1 MNSTHQIGDDP
12 LPGYRLLAPLG
23 SGAFGEVWKSSA
35 PGGTEVALKFIRLD
49 GDHGLREVKS
59 LELVKTIRHPNLC
72 TIFALWARDAN
83 GNVLEDD
90 TVDLKGLADTK
101 KPKSTDETLLASDE
115 MVQKRPVELV
125 IAMALGEKTLA
136 DRLNEVRAEG
146 FDGIPPEE
154 LFEYMEAAARAI
166 DHLNS
171 PRHDLGEGPQA
182 IQHCDIKP
190 QNILIVGDTA
200 QVCDF
205 GIARRLG
212 NRQMTQQGGLSLY
225 WAAPEL
231 FDKQPSASTDQYSL
245 ALTYFHARTGRLPF
259 VDAENATELQ
269 IMRAHTTGRLDFSS
283 LPEDEQAVIARATSL
298 EPEQRYEKTIDM
310 IRALRRAYEGAA
322 RRHSTVERSFAEA
335 GMEIVPG
342 YRLVKRIAGS
352 AGVDAWEA
360 TDGKGKPC
368 AVLVRPLSPKRDVVD
383 LGALTHIAKFEHP
396 HLTKMRGF
404 WLLDKKRQVIAP
416 EKMAAALKQ
425 PVGQTLVI
433 AGSLAPKNLLQ
444 RLEECR
450 RATGPGIPGEE
461 LAGFLKAI
469 ASGLDALNSPH
480 DDGHGNSV
488 SVQHC
493 NLRPTNIMLFDDG
506 LKIGNFALARL
517 LKGDSGTLEEAA
529 ALLDQPFCAPELAEG
544 RLTRWSDQYSFAISY
559 VQLRTGSSPFD
570 AAASTTDLVQDKQRG
585 ILRLDDLGKEEAQVV
600 AQATSTNPEH
610 RFPDCQAFVD
620 ALEQARLND
629 RAARTLATGPEGHP
643 TRMHTTVAGSLEF
656 DPKSDR
662 TQVYV
667 EGQSDDTL
675 KDPVVSRDTDSPVP
689 TLAPTLAPTPT
700 PSSTATQRK
709 LPVKWIAGGA
719 VGVLAVALL
728 LGVWSAQR
736 SAATLADQVQALV
749 AQREYAAAGVAILD
763 AGPLQSIFVDEPGL
777 QQSIVDAA
785 VADVNS
791 SIEEEDFAAA
801 FGVCDQIKQV
811 ESSGDADDI
820 AEDVFDSGVN
830 AGRKRV
836 RRKQFAEAAAIRRQL
851 AERYAR
857 DAVVVGLG
865 NDVLL
870 QGIPFAQSLL
880 EEIPVSAEDLLL
892 AGELNDEFNLLASEM
907 TQSAGHAPGV
917 AEAAESAGSLRGEI
931 VRQGA
936 DTVRLHL
943 EQSLIGSAVAAV
955 DALREYFA
963 DDSLVVPLDDQVAAT
978 GVQLAKVQ
986 IDSGAMTDATVL
998 LGELLP
1004 WSSRFD
1010 QIEALDQQC
1019 YEAFREQLAEGQWN
1033 ESIEQYQ
1040 ALAAVAPDQP
1050 RTSDY
1055 SNELFSTATNEIES
1069 LVSAGELDRGETLRV
1084 TFFNA
1089 FGNDPRV
1096 RQLQDVLITQVIA
1109 RAEAFA
1115 ENGRTGDAARSLSWL
1130 NRRFSDDRRVTA
1142 LATEMS
1148 ELLGDRADS
1157 MSPTESVETLLQG
1170 LHARID
1176 QARIDEARDNYHNA
1190 QSFLTSV
1197 DDPAKLASRL
1207 SLALAR
1213 IESNSS
1219 NWEEAQAALDE
1230 TDVAQLD
1237 DQERGL
1243 YLALQAVVAA
1253 GATEANIPEDFD
1265 LAGTTQRLL
1274 TLQAESPEFT
1284 SQSWFQGEAALAKH
1298 LVREI
1303 ASRTFSAVGDGS
1315 LTSAE
1320 ASQQLA
1326 AVATLESL
1334 ISEQDRRAIASKRV
1348 PAAVCVILLDEK
1360 TSPEDA
1366 IAALR
1371 SLQSQET
1378 DLATLSGPGLVQ
1390 VAELLARRSD
1400 LVASQELLDE
1410 ALSYCELVRAER
1422 PAISRDMGP
1431 PYAALLAQQVVQLAD
1446 TPDEPDWATL
1456 RGTAEKADE
1465 QIKSISGGSAHAL
1478 VQAILA
1484 ESLVAPA
1491 GSVSATDWRIANDLI
1506 EAAQLTGTEQAWTDY
1521 LTYVKGLVLATAP
1534 RVGSLNPAATCMLTA
1549 FDGDAPTAML
1559 ETSYRRDHAADV
1571 LLQAAVQDT
1580 KWDSADSAKLD
1591 VLRDPLPVAR
1601 TADVVLPWLEKAR
1614 ELTSAE
1620 QADPTLLLNLAAA
1633 AYYSKEQELELVD
1646 QLTQQLLTGSD
1657 ESAELLVLRA
1667 QALQPSD
1674 PQAAMLLYDRALQR
1688 VEDHPEFISGATYRR
1703 LIQPALEASALPKV
1717 EAASEEARLAIARL
1731 MAAKATLLR
1740 NDAETARS
1748 VDEPKQ
1754 AEFEAYDAAVAYDP
1768 NDVDYRIHRGLVRF
1782 DRPGRTNEERQAD
1795 VIAALNDDLKPV
1807 IELSGDTPPAGAYFL
1822 NARIQYVRSSSDS
1835 TISREDRTKLLAR
1848 AMQYYEQAVK
1858 TGELRGDDLA
1868 NCLIGA
1874 STTNVS
1880 LANYTVGDRDQQHT
1894 YLENARKWAE
1904 QAAAIDPR
1912 PHPEYAYQA
1921 LGNAEEDFGWLLA
1934 EYERYCAAISAFE
1947 AATIAA
1953 DNAGLPSAQSLL
1965 NTGRCRYK
1973 MLNVWSAFDGCG
1985 VERSEEI
1992 RRGMS
1997 DLQRAIDS
2005 GQLDEAS
2012 QAKAL
2017 SWQAK
2022 IQVLDNNYDEAE
2034 RLQQL
2039 AVETADPTSP
2049 EWATHQIDW
2058 AQIAAAHARYL
2069 KLRKR
2074 PAEEVNA
2081 KYELARSRGAA
2092 LLEEGATASAVNRQ
2106 RATMFIAAC
2115 HAEQLNH
2122 SESLKTYREALP
2134 ENLDDADASHI
2145 GLLIA
2150 MSRQIS
2156 SHEALWPENREL
2168 CEASARKAVELAA
2181 ASGESFQ
2188 EAQAWAAGGLHAAR
2202 EYSLNPTRQLA
2213 EAVRRHFE
2221 EALKLEDRLDQ
2232 TWYWRYQLARVYA
2245 DMISDRT
2252 KFSGNTKDLARQ
2264 AVALLE
2270 PLTGSEATYVLP
2282 SIRQRVDQILPKLRE
2297 AAS

>member
-1 MNSTHQIGDDP
+1 MNSTHQIGEDP

-90 TVDLKGLADTK
+90 SVDLKGLADTK
-101 KPKSTDETLLASDE
+101 KPKATDETLLATDE
-115 MVQKRPVELV
+115 LVQKRPVELV

-136 DRLNEVRAEG
+136 DRLNEVRSEG

-171 PRHDLGEGPQA
+171 PRHDLGEGLQA

-269 IMRAHTTGRLDFSS
+269 IMRAHTTGRLDLSS

-298 EPEQRYEKTIDM
+298 EPEQRYDKTIDM

-322 RRHSTVERSFAEA
+322 RRHSTVQRSFAEA

-342 YRLVKRIAGS
+342 YQLVRRIAGS

-360 TDGKGKPC
+360 TDDKGNPC
-368 AVLVRPLSPKRDVVD
+368 AVLVRPLSPPRDVVD
-383 LGALTHIAKFEHP
+383 LEALEHISKIKNP
-396 HLTKMRGF
+396 HLTSMRGY
-404 WLLDKKRQVIAP
+404 WLLDKNRQVIASG
-416 EKMAAALKQ
+416 KMATAVKQ
-425 PVGQTLVI
+425 SLGKTLVI
-433 AGSLAPKNLLQ
+433 AGLLAPKNLLQ

-450 RATGPGIPGEE
+450 RTTGPGIPGEE
-461 LAGFLKAI
+461 LGGHLKAI

-480 DDGHGNSV
+480 DDGRGNTV

-493 NLRPTNIMLFDDG
+493 NLRPTNILLFDDG
-506 LKIGNFALARL
+506 LRIGNFALARI
-517 LKGDSGTLEEAA
+517 LKGESATLEETA

-544 RLTRWSDQYSFAISY
+544 RLTPWSDQYSFAISY

-585 ILRLDDLGKEEAQVV
+585 ILRLDDLGKEEGQVV
-600 AQATSTNPEH
+600 ARATSTAPDQ
-610 RFPDCQAFVD
+610 RFPNCQAFVD

-667 EGQSDDTL
+667 ERQSDDTL
-675 KDPVVSRDTDSPVP
+675 KDPAVSRDTDSPSP
-689 TLAPTLAPTPT
+689 ATAPSLAPTLE
-700 PSSTATQRK
+700 PSIATTRK
-709 LPVKWIAGGA
+709 LPVKWIVGGA
-719 VGVLAVALL
+719 AGILVAALL
-728 LGVWSAQR
+728 LGVWGAQR
-736 SAATLADQVQALV
+736 SASSLANRVQTLV
-749 AQREYAAAGVAILD
+749 AEHEYVAAGDAIRET
-763 AGPLQSIFVDEPGL
+763 GPLQSVFVDTADL
-777 QQSIVDAA
+777 QQSVVEAA
-785 VADVNS
+785 LDDVNS
-791 SIEEEDFAAA
+791 LIEQEEFAAA
-801 FGVCDQIKQV
+801 FKVCDQLKQV
-811 ESSGDADDI
+811 DPSGDSDTI
-820 AEDVFDSGVN
+820 AEDVRSRGVT
-830 AGRKRV
+830 AGQARV
-836 RRKQFAEAAAIRRQL
+836 RRQQFAEAAVICRQL
-851 AERYAR
+851 TEQYPR
-857 DAVVVGLG
+857 DAEVTGLG
-865 NDVLL
+865 IDVLS
-870 QGIPFAQSLL
+870 QGILFTQGLL
-880 EEIPVSAEDLLL
+880 EEVPVPAEDLLL
-892 AGELNDEFNLLASEM
+892 AGKLNAEFNLLASEIK
-907 TQSAGHAPGV
+907 QSVRTPGV
-917 AEAAESAGSLRGEI
+917 AEAVEKARSLRGKI

-936 DTVRLHL
+936 DTVHLHL

-955 DALREYFA
+955 DSLRVYFA
-963 DDSLVVPLDDQVAAT
+963 DDSLVVPLDDEVATT
-978 GVQLAKVQ
+978 GVQLAEAQ
-986 IDSGAMTDATVL
+986 IDSGSMTDATIL

-1004 WSSRFD
+1004 WSSRFERID
-1010 QIEALDQQC
+1010 ALDQQC
-1019 YEAFREQLAEGQWN
+1019 YESFRHRLAEGQWN
-1033 ESIEQYQ
+1033 EAIEQYQ
-1040 ALAAVAPDQP
+1040 ALSAVAPDEP

-1055 SNELFSTATNEIES
+1055 SNELFSTAIKKIES
-1069 LVSAGELDRGETLRV
+1069 QVSAGELDRAETLRV
-1084 TFFNA
+1084 TLFNA
-1089 FGNDPRV
+1089 FGDDPRV
-1096 RQLQDVLITQVIA
+1096 RQLQDVLIKQVIA
-1109 RAEAFA
+1109 SAETSA
-1115 ENGRTGDAARSLSWL
+1115 ENGRTGDAARTLSWL
-1130 NRRFSDDRRVTA
+1130 NRRFSDDPRVTK

-1148 ELLGDRADS
+1148 ELLGDRVDS

-1170 LHARID
+1170 MHARID

-1190 QSFLTSV
+1190 ESFLSSV
-1197 DDPAKLASRL
+1197 DDPAKLASRM

-1219 NWEEAQAALDE
+1219 NWAEAQAALDE
-1230 TDVAQLD
+1230 TDVELLD
-1237 DQERGL
+1237 NQERGL
-1243 YLALQAVVAA
+1243 YLALQAIVTA
-1253 GATEANIPEDFD
+1253 GATEANIPADFE
-1265 LAGTTQRLL
+1265 LAATTEHLL
-1274 TLQAESPEFT
+1274 NLQTESPEFT
-1284 SQSWFQGEAALAKH
+1284 SQTWFQGEAALAKL
-1298 LVREI
+1298 LVRDI
-1303 ASRTFSAVGDGS
+1303 ASRTFSEVGSGS
-1315 LTSAE
+1315 LSSTE

-1326 AVATLESL
+1326 AVASLESL
-1334 ISEQDRRAIASKRV
+1334 LTEQDQRAIAAKRI
-1348 PAAVCVILLDEK
+1348 PAAVCVTLLDEQ
-1360 TSPEDA
+1360 TTAEDA
-1366 IAALR
+1366 IAALEE
-1371 SLQSQET
+1371 LQSQELGLT
-1378 DLATLSGPGLVQ
+1378 TLSGLGLVQ

-1400 LVASQELLDE
+1400 LVASTQLMDE
-1410 ALSYCELVRAER
+1410 ALNYCELVRAER

-1431 PYAALLAQQVVQLAD
+1431 PYASLLAQQIVQLAN
-1446 TPDEPDWATL
+1446 TPEEPDWAAL
-1456 RGTAEKADE
+1456 RQTSEKADE
-1465 QIKSISGGSAHAL
+1465 RIKSIGGGSAHAL

-1484 ESLVAPA
+1484 ESLVAPE
-1491 GSVSATDWRIANDLI
+1491 GPVSAADWKAANDLI
-1506 EAAQLTGTEQAWTDY
+1506 ESAELTGTDEPWDSY
-1521 LTYVKGLVLATAP
+1521 LTYVKGLVLAATP
-1534 RVGSLNPAATCMLTA
+1534 RGGDLSPAATRMLAA
-1549 FDGDAPTAML
+1549 FDGDSPGEML
-1559 ETSYRRDHAADV
+1559 AASYRRSHGAKV
-1571 LLQAAVQDT
+1571 LLQAATQKT
-1580 KWDSADSAKLD
+1580 KWDATTPATLD

-1601 TADVVLPWLEKAR
+1601 TADVVFPWLEKAR
-1614 ELTSAE
+1614 DLSSDEEAN
-1620 QADPTLLLNLAAA
+1620 PTLRLNLAAA
-1633 AYYSKEQELELVD
+1633 AFYSEEQQLDLVD
-1646 QLTQQLLTGSD
+1646 QLTQQLLEDSE

-1667 QALQPSD
+1667 QALQGTD

-1688 VEDHPEFISGATYRR
+1688 IQDHPEFISGATYRR
-1703 LIQPALEASALPKV
+1703 LLRPALDASPLPEV
-1717 EAASEEARLAIARL
+1717 DATPEEARQAIARL
-1731 MAAKATLLR
+1731 LAAKATLLR

-1748 VDEPKQ
+1748 VEEPKQ

-1768 NDVDYRIHRGLVRF
+1768 NNADYRIHRGLVRF
-1782 DRPGRTNEERQAD
+1782 DRPGRTNEQKLAD
-1795 VIAALNDDLKPV
+1795 VTTALEEDLKPV

-1835 TISREDRTKLLAR
+1835 SISREERTKRLAA
-1848 AMQYYEQAVK
+1848 AMQYYEQAAQ
-1858 TGELRGDDLA
+1858 TGELRGDDQA

-1880 LANYTVGDRDQQHT
+1880 LANYTVGDRAQQRT
-1894 YLENARKWAE
+1894 YLENACKWAE
-1904 QAAAIDPR
+1904 EAAKINPR

-1934 EYERYCAAISAFE
+1934 EFERYCAAISAFE

-1973 MLNVWSAFDGCG
+1973 MLNVWSAFEGCG
-1985 VERSEEI
+1985 VERGEEI

-2005 GQLDEAS
+2005 GQLDAAS

-2022 IQVLDNNYDEAE
+2022 IQVLDSNYDEAE

-2039 AVETADPTSP
+2039 AVETADSASP

-2058 AQIAAAHARYL
+2058 AQIAAAHALYL
-2069 KLRKR
+2069 KYRKR

-2081 KYELARSRGAA
+2081 KYDLARSRAAA
-2092 LLEEGATASAVNRQ
+2092 LLEDGGTATDIDRQ
-2106 RATMFIAAC
+2106 RATMFIATC
-2115 HAEQLNH
+2115 HANQSNPTDA
-2122 SESLKTYREALP
+2122 LKTLRDALP
-2134 ENLDDADASHI
+2134 DDLKDADDTHL
-2145 GLLIA
+2145 GLLVA
-2150 MSRQIS
+2150 LSRQIS
-2156 SHEALWPENREL
+2156 SDAALWPENRDL
-2168 CEASARKAVELAA
+2168 CEDSARRAVEIAA
-2181 ASGESFQ
+2181 AAGESYH
-2188 EAQAWAAGGLHAAR
+2188 EAQAWAAGGLHAVLKYR
-2202 EYSLNPTRQLA
+2202 INPTRATA
-2213 EAVRRHFE
+2213 EAVRLQFE
-2221 EALKLEDRLDQ
+2221 KALELEDRLNE
-2232 TWYWRYQLARVYA
+2232 TWYWRYQLARIYA
-2245 DMISDRT
+2245 DMISNST
-2252 KFSGNTKDLARQ
+2252 LFSGDTKSLAKQ
-2264 AVALLE
+2264 AVELLE
-2270 PLTGSEATYVLP
+2270 PLTGSEATYVQP
-2282 SIRQRVDQILPKLRE
+2282 TIRQAVDQLLPKLRQA

>member
-1 MNSTHQIGDDP
+1 MNSTHRIGEDP

-90 TVDLKGLADTK
+90 SVDLKGLADTK
-101 KPKSTDETLLASDE
+101 KPKATDETLLASDE

-269 IMRAHTTGRLDFSS
+269 IMRAHTTGRLDFSV

-298 EPEQRYEKTIDM
+298 EPEQRYEKTIDL

-342 YRLVKRIAGS
+342 YQLVRRIAGS

-360 TDGKGKPC
+360 TDENGDPC
-368 AVLVRPLSPKRDVVD
+368 AVLVRPLSSPRDGVD
-383 LGALTHIAKFEHP
+383 LEALEHVIKIKHP
-396 HLTKMRGF
+396 HLTNMRGY
-404 WLLDKKRQVIAP
+404 WLLDKNRQVIAS
-416 EKMAAALKQ
+416 EKMATAVKQ
-425 PVGQTLVI
+425 SLGKTLVV
-433 AGSLAPKNLLQ
+433 AGLLAPKNLLQ

-450 RATGPGIPGEE
+450 RTTGPGIPGEE
-461 LAGFLKAI
+461 LGGHLKAI

-480 DDGHGNSV
+480 DDGRGNTL

-493 NLRPTNIMLFDDG
+493 NLRPTNILLFDDG
-506 LKIGNFALARL
+506 LRIGNFALVRVL
-517 LKGDSGTLEEAA
+517 NGDSATLEETA

-544 RLTRWSDQYSFAISY
+544 RLTLWSDQYSFAISY

-600 AQATSTNPEH
+600 ARATSTAPDQ
-610 RFPDCQAFVD
+610 RFPNCQAFVD

-629 RAARTLATGPEGHP
+629 RAARTLAAGPEGHP

-667 EGQSDDTL
+667 ERQSDDTL
-675 KDPVVSRDTDSPVP
+675 KDPAVSRDTDSPSP
-689 TLAPTLAPTPT
+689 ATAPSLAPTLGPSVEATP
-700 PSSTATQRK
+700 RK
-709 LPVKWIAGGA
+709 LPVTWIAGGA
-719 VGVLAVALL
+719 AGILAAALL
-728 LGVWSAQR
+728 LGVWGVQR
-736 SAATLADQVQALV
+736 SASSLANRVQTLIAEH
-749 AQREYAAAGVAILD
+749 EYVAAGDAIRD
-763 AGPLQSIFVDEPGL
+763 TGPLQSVFVDTAGL
-777 QQSIVDAA
+777 QQSVVEAA
-785 VADVNS
+785 LADVNS
-791 SIEEEDFAAA
+791 LVDQEEFATA
-801 FGVCDQIKQV
+801 FKVCDQLKKV
-811 ESSGDADDI
+811 DPSGDSDST
-820 AEDVFDSGVN
+820 AEDVRSDGLK
-830 AGRKRV
+830 AGRERV
-836 RRKQFAEAAAIRRQL
+836 RRQQFAEAAVICRQL
-851 AERYAR
+851 TEQYSR
-857 DAVVVGLG
+857 DAEVTGLG
-865 NDVLL
+865 IDALS
-870 QGIPFAQSLL
+870 QGIPFTQSLL
-880 EEIPVSAEDLLL
+880 EEVPVQAEDLLL
-892 AGELNDEFNLLASEM
+892 AGQLNNEFNLLASVIV
-907 TQSAGHAPGV
+907 QSVSTPGV
-917 AEAAESAGSLRGEI
+917 AEAVEKARSLRGKI

-955 DALREYFA
+955 DSLRTYFA
-963 DDSLVVPLDDQVAAT
+963 DDSLVVPLDGEVATT
-978 GVQLAKVQ
+978 GVQLAKAQ
-986 IDSGAMTDATVL
+986 IDSGSMTDATIL

-1004 WSSRFD
+1004 WSSRFERID
-1010 QIEALDQQC
+1010 ALDQQC
-1019 YEAFREQLAEGQWN
+1019 YESFRQRLAEGQWN
-1033 ESIEQYQ
+1033 EAIEQYQ
-1040 ALAAVAPDQP
+1040 ALAAVAPDDP

-1055 SNELFSTATNEIES
+1055 SNELFSTAIKKIES
-1069 LVSAGELDRGETLRV
+1069 QVSAGELDRAETLRV
-1084 TFFNA
+1084 TLFNA
-1089 FGNDPRV
+1089 FGDDPRV
-1096 RQLQDVLITQVIA
+1096 RQLQDALIKQVIA
-1109 RAEAFA
+1109 SAEAAA
-1115 ENGRTGDAARSLSWL
+1115 ENGRTGDAARTLSWL
-1130 NRRFSDDRRVTA
+1130 NRRFSDDPRVTK
-1142 LATEMS
+1142 LATQMS
-1148 ELLGDRADS
+1148 ELLGDRVDS

-1170 LHARID
+1170 MHARID

-1190 QSFLTSV
+1190 ESFLTSV
-1197 DDPAKLASRL
+1197 DDPAKLASRM

-1219 NWEEAQAALDE
+1219 NWAEAQAALDE
-1230 TDVAQLD
+1230 TDIELLD
-1237 DQERGL
+1237 KQERGL
-1243 YLALQAVVAA
+1243 YLALQAIVTT
-1253 GATEANIPEDFD
+1253 GATEANIPADFD
-1265 LAGTTQRLL
+1265 LAGTTQHLL
-1274 TLQAESPEFT
+1274 QLQAESPEFT
-1284 SQSWFQGEAALAKH
+1284 SQSWFQGEAALAKM

-1303 ASRTFSAVGDGS
+1303 ASRTFSAVGSGS
-1315 LTSAE
+1315 LSSAE
-1320 ASQQLA
+1320 AAQQLA
-1326 AVATLESL
+1326 AVGTLETL
-1334 ISEQDRRAIASKRV
+1334 LTEQDQRAIAAKRI
-1348 PAAVCVILLDEK
+1348 PAAVCVTLLDEQ
-1360 TSPEDA
+1360 TSAEDA
-1366 IAALR
+1366 IAALEE
-1371 SLQSQET
+1371 LQSQESGLT
-1378 DLATLSGPGLVQ
+1378 TLSGLGLVQ
-1390 VAELLARRSD
+1390 VAELMARRSD
-1400 LVASQELLDE
+1400 LVASKQLMDE
-1410 ALSYCELVRAER
+1410 ALNYCELVRAER

-1431 PYAALLAQQVVQLAD
+1431 PYASLLAQQIVQLAN
-1446 TPDEPDWATL
+1446 TPDEPDWAAL
-1456 RGTAEKADE
+1456 RQTAEKADE
-1465 QIKSISGGSAHAL
+1465 RIKSVSGGSAHAL

-1491 GSVSATDWRIANDLI
+1491 GPVSAADWKAANDLI
-1506 EAAQLTGTEQAWTDY
+1506 EAAELTGTDEPWDSY
-1521 LTYVKGLVLATAP
+1521 LTYVKGLVLAATP
-1534 RVGSLNPAATCMLTA
+1534 RGGDLSPAATRMLTA
-1549 FDGDAPTAML
+1549 FDGDSPGEILAA
-1559 ETSYRRDHAADV
+1559 SYRRNRGAEA
-1571 LLQAAVQDT
+1571 LLQAATQKT
-1580 KWDSADSAKLD
+1580 EWDAATPATLD

-1601 TADVVLPWLEKAR
+1601 TANVVFPWLEKAR
-1614 ELTSAE
+1614 NLSGDDEVN
-1620 QADPTLLLNLAAA
+1620 PTLLLNLAAA
-1633 AYYSKEQELELVD
+1633 AFYSEEQKLDLVD
-1646 QLTQQLLTGSD
+1646 QLTQQLLNDSE

-1667 QALQPSD
+1667 QALQPTD

-1688 VEDHPEFISGATYRR
+1688 VQDHPEFISGATYRR
-1703 LIQPALEASALPKV
+1703 LLRPALEASPLPDV
-1717 EAASEEARLAIARL
+1717 GTTPEESRKAIARL
-1731 MAAKATLLR
+1731 LAAKATLLR

-1748 VDEPKQ
+1748 VEEPKQ

-1768 NDVDYRIHRGLVRF
+1768 KNADYRIHRGLVRF
-1782 DRPGRTNEERQAD
+1782 DRPGRTNKQKLAD
-1795 VIAALNDDLKPV
+1795 VTAAVEEDLNPV
-1807 IELSGDTPPAGAYFL
+1807 VESSGETPSAGAFFL

-1835 TISREDRTKLLAR
+1835 SISREDRTKLLAR
-1848 AMQYYEQAVK
+1848 AMKYYERAAE
-1858 TGELRGDDLA
+1858 TEELRGDDQA

-1880 LANYTVGDRDQQHT
+1880 LANYTVGDRAQQRT

-1904 QAAAIDPR
+1904 QATMINPR

-1934 EYERYCAAISAFE
+1934 EFERYCAAISAFE

-1973 MLNVWSAFDGCG
+1973 MLSVWSAIDGCG

-1997 DLQRAIDS
+1997 DLQRALDS
-2005 GQLDEAS
+2005 GQLDAAS
-2012 QAKAL
+2012 QAKAM

-2069 KLRKR
+2069 KSRKR

-2081 KYELARSRGAA
+2081 KFDLARSRGGV
-2092 LLEEGATASAVNRQ
+2092 LLEDDVTATDVDRQ

-2115 HAEQLNH
+2115 HAAQ
-2122 SESLKTYREALP
+2122 SDQTAALKTYRETLP
-2134 ENLDDADASHI
+2134 ENLVDADESHI

-2150 MSRQIS
+2150 MSRLIS
-2156 SHEALWPENREL
+2156 SDPALWPENRDL
-2168 CEASARKAVELAA
+2168 CEASARRAVELAA
-2181 ASGESFQ
+2181 AAGESFR
-2188 EAQAWAAGGLHAAR
+2188 EAQAWAAGGLHAVLKYR
-2202 EYSLNPTRQLA
+2202 INPTRATA
-2213 EAVRRHFE
+2213 EAVRLQFE
-2221 EALKLEDRLDQ
+2221 KALELEDRLNE
-2232 TWYWRYQLARVYA
+2232 TWYWRYQLARIYA
-2245 DMISDRT
+2245 DMISNST
-2252 KFSGNTKDLARQ
+2252 LFSGDTKSLAKQ

-2270 PLTGSEATYVLP
+2270 PLTGSEATYVQP
-2282 SIRQRVDQILPKLRE
+2282 TIRQGVDQLLPKLRQ
-2297 AAS
+2297 AAAN